1 VLNRRLLAREAR
13 ALFADLATSDSLI
26 LAVSGGPDST
36 ALLLLAARWR
46 AGLRRGPDLVAVT
59 VDHGLRPAAAAEAAA
74 VRRLARQL
82 GVAHRTLAWRGDK
95 PSTGLQQAAREARY
109 RLLAE
114 AAERAGARHILTAHT
129 LDDQAE
135 TVLFRLAR
143 GSGLSGLGAMSRIA
157 PLPVGGHGGLLL
169 VRPLLEMPKARLIAT
184 CEAAGTGFVADASNA
199 DPRFARTRL
208 RALLPALADEGL
220 DARRLAQVAV
230 RLRRAD
236 DALEAVVDAACKSA
250 CIGPWP
256 EGGPILLDARDLARL
271 PAEIRLRLLRRAVQQ
286 RAQEGAVEL
295 GKLEALLAAL
305 DAAMAAGLELRRTLA
320 GALLT
325 LADDRLVIEAAPPR
339 GKAMRPKEPLTTP
352 AGPRRR
358 SRKPR

>member
-1 VLNRRLLAREAR
+1 
-13 ALFADLATSDSLI
+13 
-26 LAVSGGPDST
+26 
-36 ALLLLAARWR
+36 
-46 AGLRRGPDLVAVT
+46 
-59 VDHGLRPAAAAEAAA
+59 
-74 VRRLARQL
+74 
-82 GVAHRTLAWRGDK
+82 
-95 PSTGLQQAAREARY
+95 
-109 RLLAE
+109 
-114 AAERAGARHILTAHT
+114 
-129 LDDQAE
+129 
-135 TVLFRLAR
+135 
-143 GSGLSGLGAMSRIA
+143 MSRIA

>member
-1 VLNRRLLAREAR
+1 MLNQPILAREAR
-13 ALFADLATSDSLI
+13 ALFADLASSETLL

-59 VDHGLRPAAAAEAAA
+59 VDHGLRPEGAAEAVA
-74 VRRLARQL
+74 VKRLARKL
-82 GVAHRTLAWRGDK
+82 GVAHRTLAWSGKK
-95 PSTGLQQAAREARY
+95 PSTGLQQAARDARY

-114 AAERAGARHILTAHT
+114 AAGRAGARHILTAHT

-143 GSGLSGLGAMSRIA
+143 GSGLSGLGAMSRTA
-157 PLPVGGHGGLLL
+157 PLPVDGLGGLLL
-169 VRPLLEMPKARLIAT
+169 VRPLLEIPKGRLIAT
-184 CEAAGTGFVADASNA
+184 CEAEGAGFAADASNA

-208 RALLPALADEGL
+208 RALLPALAGEGL
-220 DARRLAQVAV
+220 DARRLALVAG

-236 DALEAVVDAACKSA
+236 DALEAAATAACKSA
-250 CIGPWP
+250 SVGSWS
-256 EGGPILLDARDLARL
+256 GSGPIRLDARDLARL
-271 PAEIRLRLLRRAVQQ
+271 PAEIRLRVLRRAVRA

-295 GKLEALLAAL
+295 GKVEALLAAL
-305 DAAMAAGLELRRTLA
+305 DGAMAAGLDLRRTLA
-320 GALLT
+320 GALVT
-325 LADDRLVIEAAPPR
+325 LADDRLVLEAAPPR
-339 GKAMRPKEPLTTP
+339 GKPAQPKPLTTP

-358 SRKPR
+358 PRKRS